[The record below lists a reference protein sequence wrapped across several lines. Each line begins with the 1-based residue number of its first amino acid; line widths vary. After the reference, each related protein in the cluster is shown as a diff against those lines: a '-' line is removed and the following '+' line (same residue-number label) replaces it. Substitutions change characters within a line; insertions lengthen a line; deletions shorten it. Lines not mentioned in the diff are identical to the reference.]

1 LRVKAVLFDLFETL
15 VLTGNDEVYYPAA
28 LRNLHK
34 TLMEDGISTDY
45 DVFIKAYFD
54 VRDEFYSKSIQSLE
68 EPHFNNRI
76 SGTLKKLGYSY
87 RPDNPI
93 VTKATAAFSD
103 AFMRYVKLD
112 NETMPLLSALHGRY
126 KLGIV
131 SNFAIPEA
139 VWLLLD
145 KLNLRSFFKAVV
157 ISGEVNRRKPSRE
170 IFERALSILNLK
182 ASEAVFVG
190 DTLTADVKGAQD
202 AGMKAV
208 LIVRKLSKASSYVWK
223 LPETNIIVKPD
234 AVISCLSQLVP
245 IIEDC

>member
-1 LRVKAVLFDLFETL
+1 
-15 VLTGNDEVYYPAA
+15 
-28 LRNLHK
+28 
-34 TLMEDGISTDY
+34 
-45 DVFIKAYFD
+45 
-54 VRDEFYSKSIQSLE
+54 
-68 EPHFNNRI
+68 
-76 SGTLKKLGYSY
+76 
-87 RPDNPI
+87 
-93 VTKATAAFSD
+93 
-103 AFMRYVKLD
+103 MRYVKLD